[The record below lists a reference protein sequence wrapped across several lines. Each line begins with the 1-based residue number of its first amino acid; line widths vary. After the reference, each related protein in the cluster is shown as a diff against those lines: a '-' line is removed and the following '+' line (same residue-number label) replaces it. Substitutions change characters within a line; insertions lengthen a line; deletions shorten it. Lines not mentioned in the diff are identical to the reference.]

1 MSTHV
6 KVLGWIYLALGLF
19 GLFGA
24 LMIMLLGMGGGMIA
38 AMEDVTAGLIA
49 GGGTMLVAIIAV
61 VFSLPAVLTG
71 WGLLTRRSWARP
83 LAIVVG
89 IVNLIN
95 IPLGTILGVYTLWAM
110 FQDEVKLQ
118 LS

>member
-6 KVLGWIYLALGLF
+6 KVLGWIYLAFGLL

-24 LMIMLLGMGGGMIA
+24 LIVMLAGAGGAMIA
-38 AMEDVTAGLIA
+38 AMDSVAAGLIT
-49 GGGTMLVAIIAV
+49 GGGTMIAAIIV
-61 VFSLPAVLTG
+61 VAFSLPAVLTG

-89 IVNLIN
+89 IINLIN
-95 IPLGTILGVYTLWAM
+95 IPLGTILGGYTLWAM

-118 LS
+118 FS